1 MSLKNNLNI
10 NVSRYVALGDSI
22 TSGYTDGALFFE
34 GQLDS
39 YANLLAQQ
47 FKLIGGG
54 EFKQP
59 LMNKDSVGVGF
70 YGNAR
75 MTLPSSKNESPK
87 YIAPIGDLAVFSE
100 NCNSSQG
107 PFNDMSVPSAKL
119 TSLVT
124 PGIGNPANGAGNFN
138 PFFTRMASNPYSS
151 SILSD
156 AIAQDPTFF
165 SLFIGNND
173 ILTYASSGA
182 TMDFITPLEGEV
194 GKGFIKSLEEIINA
208 LTKNGAKGIIANLAD
223 IINVPYFTVIPFD
236 GLIANAEQAL
246 YLSVLYK
253 EHGLSFHEG
262 KNPFIIT
269 NHDGSIRQIKSG
281 ELIILDVQLDP
292 NKLEY
297 LTGLKPIPKKYIL
310 ALDEIEKIENA
321 LSSYNIEIERIA
333 HKNHLALVDVNAFTK
348 TLRQEIHYDSSSHCA
363 IYNSNT
369 VFSLDGLHLN
379 SYGQAM
385 LANIFI
391 KTINAIYHTKIGLVD
406 VLKYK
411 KI

>member
-1 MSLKNNLNI
+1 MALKSNSNI
-10 NVSRYVALGDSI
+10 DVSRYVALGDSI

-34 GQLDS
+34 GQLES
-39 YANLLAQQ
+39 YANLIAQQ

-59 LMNKDSVGVGF
+59 LMKSDSVGVGF

-75 MTLPSSKNESPK
+75 MAMPTSKNESPK
-87 YIAPIGDLAVFSE
+87 YIAPYGDLAVFSE
-100 NCNSSQG
+100 NCYDSQG

-119 TSLVT
+119 TSLVIT
-124 PGIGNPANGAGNFN
+124 GIGNPTNGVGNFN
-138 PFFTRMASNPYSS
+138 PFFTRMASDVYSA

-156 AIAQDPTFF
+156 AISQDPTFF

-173 ILTYASSGA
+173 ILTYASSGGTLDA
-182 TMDFITPLEGEV
+182 ITPLEGEA
-194 GKGFIKSLEEIINA
+194 GIGFIKSLEEIINN

-223 IINVPYFTVIPFD
+223 VIDVPYFTTIPFD
-236 GLIANAEQAL
+236 GLVVTSGQASA
-246 YLSVLYK
+246 LSLLYK
-253 EHGLSFHEG
+253 KNQLTFHEG

-281 ELIILDVQLDP
+281 ELIILDLQLDP

-310 ALDEIEKIENA
+310 ALDEVKQIEKS
-321 LSSYNIEIERIA
+321 LCSYNIEIEQIA
-333 HKNHLALVDVNAFTK
+333 HKRNLALVDINAFIK
-348 TLRQEIHYDSSSHCA
+348 TLDQEIHYNSSSFCA
-363 IYNSNT
+363 IYSTNSG
-369 VFSLDGLHLN
+369 FSLDGLHLN
-379 SYGQAM
+379 SFGQAM

-391 KTINAIYHTKIGLVD
+391 KTINSTYHTKIGLVD

>member
-1 MSLKNNLNI
+1 MALKSNLNI
-10 NVSRYVALGDSI
+10 DVSRYIALGDSI

-34 GQLDS
+34 GQIGS
-39 YANLLAQQ
+39 YANLIAQQ

-59 LMNKDSVGVGF
+59 LMKSESVGVGF

-75 MTLPSSKNESPK
+75 MALPVTKNESPK
-87 YIAPIGDLAVFSE
+87 YIASIGDIAVFSE
-100 NCNSSQG
+100 NCYASQG

-119 TSLVT
+119 ISLVIS
-124 PGIGNPANGAGNFN
+124 GIGNPNNGAGNFN
-138 PFFTRMASNPYSS
+138 PFFTRMASNPYSA

-173 ILTYASSGA
+173 ILTYASSGGTTDA
-182 TMDFITPLEGEV
+182 ITPLEGEV
-194 GKGFIKSLEEIINA
+194 GIGFINSLEKIINN

-223 IINVPYFTVIPFD
+223 IIDVPYFTAIPFD
-236 GLIANAEQAL
+236 GLVINSTQANAL
-246 YLSVLYK
+246 TLLYK
-253 EHGLSFHEG
+253 ESGLSFHEG

-269 NHDGSIRQIKSG
+269 NHDGTIRQIKSG

-292 NKLEY
+292 NRIEY
-297 LTGLKPIPKKYIL
+297 LTGIKPIPKKYTL
-310 ALDEIEKIENA
+310 SLDEIKQIEKA
-321 LSSYNIEIERIA
+321 LCSYNIEIERIA
-333 HKNHLALVDVNAFTK
+333 DEKSLALVDINAFIK
-348 TLRQEIHYDSSSHCA
+348 TLHPEISYDSFSHCA
-363 IYNSNT
+363 IYKSNT
-369 VFSLDGLHLN
+369 GFSLDGLHLN
-379 SYGQAM
+379 AFGQAM

-391 KTINAIYHTKIGLVD
+391 KTINSTYHTKIGLVD
-406 VLKYK
+406 VLNYK